1 MWLKK
6 LLWMFNRRFLEP
18 AGDSELWRDPERRLG
33 DTLGLFLFTEWRLI
47 SFVAWYSHW
56 SQKWQSG
63 PEDGNS
69 YHTVMILPLITITTI
84 NLVKGLTCMNSVIS
98 GGPEGEKWKV
108 WLGSALKAQWQ
119 GVLLQG
125 PAHCSPVIH
134 HCTGLHQIS
143 TPQSPFLQNLMI
155 IGPQAQGQRV

>member
-6 LLWMFNRRFLEP
+6 QLWMFNRRFLEP
-18 AGDSELWRDPERRLG
+18 AGNSELWRDPERRLG
-33 DTLGLFLFTEWRLI
+33 ATLGLFLLTEWRLI

-63 PEDGNS
+63 PEDGS
-69 YHTVMILPLITITTI
+69 SCHTMMILPLITITTL
-84 NLVKGLTCMNSVIS
+84 NLVKGLTYMNSVIS
-98 GGPEGEKWKV
+98 GDQGGEKWKV
-108 WLGSALKAQWQ
+108 WLGKSALKAQWQ

-125 PAHCSPVIH
+125 LAHCSPVIH
-134 HCTGLHQIS
+134 HCTGLY
-143 TPQSPFLQNLMI
+143 QSPFLQNLMI